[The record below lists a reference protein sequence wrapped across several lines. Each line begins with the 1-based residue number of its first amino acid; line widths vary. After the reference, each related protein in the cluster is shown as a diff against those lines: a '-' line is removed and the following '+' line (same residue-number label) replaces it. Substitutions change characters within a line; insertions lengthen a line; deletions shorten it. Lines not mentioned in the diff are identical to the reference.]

1 MVFSS
6 FIFLFVFLPTVCIAY
21 FGLPK
26 RFGNVI
32 LLLCSLFFY
41 AWGAPTMVVPL
52 VLSCSLDFWLG
63 KRIAPGGLSD
73 RSRKGY
79 LAVALALNLGLLGYF
94 KYMNFFV
101 SEVSRVLGWFGRG
114 PVHWMDIV
122 LPIGISFFTF
132 HKISYLV
139 DVYRGTVRQ
148 AVRLT
153 DYILYVVF
161 FPQLVAGPIIRYAD
175 VAHEIVERRTSQSLF
190 LVGVFRFIVG
200 LSKKV
205 LIADAMGT
213 VADAVFAIK
222 APMLTSSW
230 AWVGALAYTFQ
241 IYFDF
246 SGYSDMAI
254 GLGWMFGFH
263 FKENFLR
270 PYLSTNITEF
280 WRRWHI
286 SLTNF
291 MREYVYI
298 PLGGNRHGTFRTYA
312 NLWLIFLLSGL
323 WHGAAWN
330 FIAWGVYHGL
340 FIVSDR
346 LFWGRVSEKLP
357 KALSV
362 AITFFVVLFGWVLFR
377 ADSLASATTYI
388 ATMVGLRLPTEQLT
402 RPAADLIDNRAMFI
416 MGLAAVLCFI
426 PRIKIEPIGVTL
438 PASSKGLVAYG
449 VTALLLLLLSTAFL
463 AARGFTP
470 FLYFRF

>member
-1 MVFSS
+1 
-6 FIFLFVFLPTVCIAY
+6 
-21 FGLPK
+21 
-26 RFGNVI
+26 
-32 LLLCSLFFY
+32 
-41 AWGAPTMVVPL
+41 
-52 VLSCSLDFWLG
+52 
-63 KRIAPGGLSD
+63 
-73 RSRKGY
+73 
-79 LAVALALNLGLLGYF
+79 
-94 KYMNFFV
+94 MNFFV
-101 SEVSRVLGWFGRG
+101 AEWNRALGLFGQA
-114 PVHWMDIV
+114 PVQWTEIL

-132 HKISYLV
+132 HKVSYLV
-139 DVYRGTVRQ
+139 DVYRGTVHQ
-148 AVRLT
+148 ATRLA
-153 DYILYVVF
+153 DYVLYVVF

-175 VAHEIVERRTSQSLF
+175 VAHEIVRRESTQSLF
-190 LVGVFRFIVG
+190 VAGAFRFIVG

-222 APMLTSSW
+222 APMLTTSW
-230 AWVGALAYTFQ
+230 AWVGAVAYTFQ

-298 PLGGNRHGTFRTYA
+298 PLGGNRHGTVRTYA
-312 NLWLIFLLSGL
+312 NLWLVFLLSGL

-330 FIAWGVYHGL
+330 FIVWGIYHGF
-340 FIVSDR
+340 FIVCDR
-346 LFWGRVSEKLP
+346 LFWARVSQKLP
-357 KALSV
+357 TALNV
-362 AITFFVVLFGWVLFR
+362 AITFVIVMFGWVLFR
-377 ADSLASATTYI
+377 SDSLSAALGYM
-388 ATMVGLRLPTEQLT
+388 ARMVALDGPTQLLT
-402 RPAADLIDNRAMFI
+402 VAAADLMNTRAMYVMGIAALLCFVPRLTI
-416 MGLAAVLCFI
+416 EPITLDLPASVRGLAA
-426 PRIKIEPIGVTL
+426 
-438 PASSKGLVAYG
+438 YG
-449 VTALLLLLLSTAFL
+449 IVMFLLLFLSTAFL

>member
-6 FIFLFVFLPTVCIAY
+6 FIFLFIFLPIVCIAY
-21 FGLPK
+21 FGLPN
-26 RFGNVI
+26 RFRNLI
-32 LLLCSLFFY
+32 LLIASIFFY

-52 VLSCSLDFWLG
+52 VLSCSLDYWLAQRMVPG
-63 KRIAPGGLSD
+63 LHSDKVRKR
-73 RSRKGY
+73 Y
-79 LAVALALNLGLLGYF
+79 LALALSLNLGLLGYF

-101 SEVSRVLGWFGRG
+101 AEFSRLLGWLGRA
-114 PVHWMDIV
+114 PVHWPEIL

-132 HKISYLV
+132 HKISYVV

-148 AVRLT
+148 AARLT

-175 VAHEIVERRTSQSLF
+175 VAHEIVKRKTSQDLF
-190 LVGVFRFIVG
+190 IAGAFRFIVG

-222 APMLTSSW
+222 APMLTTSW
-230 AWVGALAYTFQ
+230 AWIGSLAYTFQ

-270 PYLSTNITEF
+270 PYLALTITDF

-291 MREYVYI
+291 MREYLYI
-298 PLGGNRHGTFRTYA
+298 PLGGNRCGTLRTYA
-312 NLWLIFLLSGL
+312 HLWLVFLVSGL

-340 FIVSDR
+340 FIVIDR
-346 LFWGRVSEKLP
+346 LFWARGSQRLP
-357 KALSV
+357 RGLNV
-362 AITFFVVLFGWVLFR
+362 AITFLIVLCGWVLFR
-377 ADSLASATTYI
+377 ADSLSSALAY
-388 ATMVGLRLPTEQLT
+388 LT
-402 RPAADLIDNRAMFI
+402 RMAALDGPTALLTVPAAELMDTRAMFV
-416 MGLAAVLCFI
+416 MCVAAVLCFV
-426 PRIKIEPIGVTL
+426 PSIKIEPIEAAL
-438 PASSKGLVAYG
+438 PTSVRGLTAYG
-449 VTALLLLLLSTAFL
+449 LAMLVLLFLSTAFL